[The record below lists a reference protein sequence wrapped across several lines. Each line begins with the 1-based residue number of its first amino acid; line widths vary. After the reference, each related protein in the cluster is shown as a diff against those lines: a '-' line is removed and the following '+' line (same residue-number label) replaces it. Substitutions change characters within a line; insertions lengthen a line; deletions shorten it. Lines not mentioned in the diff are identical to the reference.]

1 MVKKCYLLNNDDATI
16 AAISRIINRIP
27 CFIDAKA
34 VSSNRFELKISVL
47 LNECSR
53 RMCEVDYGQY

>member
-16 AAISRIINRIP
+16 TAVSRIINRIP

-34 VSSNRFELKISVL
+34 VSSNRFELYIQCRAEDICSVERVL
-47 LNECSR
+47 APY
-53 RMCEVDYGQY
+53 V